1 LNEAVEF
8 LRMRSMQLDP
18 EKKGVNLVINP
29 SKNVE
34 KARLTMSLS
43 NIPLS
48 EALRYVAGLSNCEL
62 RVEDHGL
69 VLLPSGE

>member
-1 LNEAVEF
+1 
-8 LRMRSMQLDP
+8 MQLDP

-34 KARLTMSLS
+34 KARLTMSLT

-48 EALRYVAGLSNCEL
+48 EALLYVAGLSNCEL
-62 RVEDHGL
+62 RVEDHAF